1 MKRLLDMV
9 GMSIGGSI
17 GWWLGDLVGVFTALF
32 LSCVFSLLGFF
43 AVRWLER
50 EYLD

>member
-17 GWWLGDLVGVFTALF
+17 GWWLGEYIGIFTALF
-32 LSCVFSLLGFF
+32 LSSIFGLLGFF

-50 EYLD
+50 EYMD